1 MQTYLAPKKR
11 LIPLLVVCTIF
22 LLVIP
27 LALFLSPSHL
37 LLVFDI
43 FIPIIIVVFHVMWH
57 CVPTNGRQMFL
68 LNKLIII
75 ADKRYFASKTSIRPK
90 SNNVHPGLN
99 VSARIVVS
107 DKTLWQQVFKK

>member
-22 LLVIP
+22 LLAIP

-43 FIPIIIVVFHVMWH
+43 FIPIIIVVFHAMWH

-68 LNKLIII
+68 LNKLLI
-75 ADKRYFASKTSIRPK
+75 SLTSVILLPRLP
-90 SNNVHPGLN
+90 
-99 VSARIVVS
+99 SAVMAA
-107 DKTLWQQVFKK
+107 TLSLD

>member
-22 LLVIP
+22 LLAIP

-43 FIPIIIVVFHVMWH
+43 FIPIIIVVFHAMWH

-68 LNKLIII
+68 LNKLLII
-75 ADKRYFASKTSIRPK
+75 ADKRYLAFKTSIRPK

-99 VSARIVVS
+99 VSARIAVR
-107 DKTLWQQVFKK
+107 DKTLWQQAFKK

>member
-22 LLVIP
+22 LLAIP

-43 FIPIIIVVFHVMWH
+43 FIPHYH
-57 CVPTNGRQMFL
+57 CGLPC
-68 LNKLIII
+68 
-75 ADKRYFASKTSIRPK
+75 
-90 SNNVHPGLN
+90 NVALR
-99 VSARIVVS
+99 AY
-107 DKTLWQQVFKK
+107 KW

>member
-22 LLVIP
+22 LLAIP

-43 FIPIIIVVFHVMWH
+43 FIPIIIVVFHAMWH

-75 ADKRYFASKTSIRPK
+75 ADKRYLAAKTSIRPK
-90 SNNVHPGLN
+90 SSNAQSGLN
-99 VSARIVVS
+99 VSAHIVVS
-107 DKTLWQQVFKK
+107 DKTLWPQIFKK

>member
-1 MQTYLAPKKR
+1 
-11 LIPLLVVCTIF
+11 
-22 LLVIP
+22 
-27 LALFLSPSHL
+27 
-37 LLVFDI
+37 
-43 FIPIIIVVFHVMWH
+43 MWH

-75 ADKRYFASKTSIRPK
+75 ADKRYLAFKTSIRPK

-107 DKTLWQQVFKK
+107 DKILWQQAFKK

>member
-1 MQTYLAPKKR
+1 
-11 LIPLLVVCTIF
+11 
-22 LLVIP
+22 
-27 LALFLSPSHL
+27 
-37 LLVFDI
+37 
-43 FIPIIIVVFHVMWH
+43 MWH

-68 LNKLIII
+68 LNKLLII

-107 DKTLWQQVFKK
+107 DKILWQQAFKK

>member
-22 LLVIP
+22 LLAIP

-43 FIPIIIVVFHVMWH
+43 FIPIIIVVFHAMWH

-68 LNKLIII
+68 LNKLIIV
-75 ADKRYFASKTSIRPK
+75 ADKRYLASKTSIRRYG
-90 SNNVHPGLN
+90 SNVHPGLN

-107 DKTLWQQVFKK
+107 DKTLWQQAFKK

>member
-43 FIPIIIVVFHVMWH
+43 FIPIIIVVFHAMWH

-68 LNKLIII
+68 LNKLLI
-75 ADKRYFASKTSIRPK
+75 SLTSVILLPRLPFVLK
-90 SNNVHPGLN
+90 
-99 VSARIVVS
+99 AA
-107 DKTLWQQVFKK
+107 TLSLD